1 MRRATAPI
9 LGALMAVALV
19 FSSALPASA
28 KASASVANAP
38 FKIKV
43 GVATSQRFQ
52 VTGDGKVTVTS
63 RATGGGVY
71 FVQVQRE
78 DCGGWGCH
86 GYKLV
91 GGQKQLKADGVTR
104 TVTLSPGNNSRNH
117 KIWISKA
124 NNGVY
129 ISGTISFK

>member
-1 MRRATAPI
+1 MRRTTAPI
-9 LGALMAVALV
+9 IGAVLAIALV
-19 FSSALPASA
+19 FASALPASA
-28 KASASVANAP
+28 RASATATAP

-43 GVATSQRFQ
+43 GVSTSTRFE
-52 VTGDGKVTVTS
+52 VIGDGKVTVTS

-78 DCGGWGCH
+78 DCGSFGCH

-91 GGQKQLKADGVTR
+91 GDRKQLSADGVTR
-104 TVTLSPGNNSRNH
+104 TVTLSPGNNSRQH

-129 ISGTISFK
+129 ISGTITFK